1 MKAVITQ
8 NIKSHWLE
16 DAGYQMRTCAF
27 IENGK
32 IANVKVEMR
41 NYDEYQ
47 PYGQGDE
54 EGWDIGK
61 DFGTMDEALAWVY
74 TEAKK
79 LVTEC
84 LERRVTQ
91 GRMAGKQLEYFNEYN
106 FHL

>member
-1 MKAVITQ
+1 MKVEITQ

-27 IENGK
+27 MEDGK
-32 IANVKVEMR
+32 IKHVNVETR
-41 NYDEYQ
+41 HYDECQ
-47 PYGQGDE
+47 PYGQGYE
-54 EGWDIGK
+54 EGWDVGK
-61 DFGTMDEALAWVY
+61 DFDTMDEALAWVY

-84 LERRVTQ
+84 LERRATQ
-91 GRMAGKQLEYFNEYN
+91 GRMASKQLEYFNEYK

>member
-8 NIKSHWLE
+8 NIKSHWLL
-16 DAGYQMRTCAF
+16 DAGYQMRTCTF
-27 IENGK
+27 MEGGK

-41 NYDEYQ
+41 NYDECR

-74 TEAKK
+74 TEAKE
-79 LVTEC
+79 LVTEF